1 MDWIFLQVGSTDS
14 QALNVS
20 HPVALQD
27 YVEGTRHGKNVQKSN
42 SFNKQVK
49 CHIEEEFQGITS
61 KILILLSLLM
71 LKNIRLIAN
80 NYITETNTIITV
92 PDLTLTK

>member
-1 MDWIFLQVGSTDS
+1 MLSG
-14 QALNVS
+14 
-20 HPVALQD
+20 QD
-27 YVEGTRHGKNVQKSN
+27 MAKMCKKSN

-92 PDLTLTK
+92 PDLTSTK